1 MAQYTL
7 TNKAVEDLNS
17 IWNYTFDKWSEGQAD
32 HYYQMLLN
40 AFRNKARDPS
50 IGKKYIEIDSNIYGF
65 KANRHTVFY
74 QRRNVHSVLIL
85 RILHERMDL
94 INRLTED

>member
-17 IWNYTFDKWSEGQAD
+17 IWNYTFDKWSEEQAD

-40 AFRNKARDPS
+40 AFRDIAADPS
-50 IGKKYIEIDSNIYGF
+50 IGKKYIEIDRNIYGF
-65 KANRHTVFY
+65 KAKRHIVFY
-74 QRRNVHSVLIL
+74 QRSNVHSVLIV